1 MTEEPT
7 VLYSLVVPCFKEAGN
22 LVELHRRCM
31 AALASPTRDV
41 ELILVDDGSPDN
53 TLEVAEGLTRED
65 PRVRVL
71 GFSRNFGKEA
81 AMLAGLRAARG
92 QVIAIMDGDLQH
104 PPELLPR
111 MADHLKAGVADQ
123 VVARR
128 DRTGD
133 PRVRTALSHLFYVA
147 MNRFGKMHVTDGE
160 GDFRMMSREALDAL
174 LELTERNRFSK
185 GLFSWIGFPTD
196 VIEYHNVQR
205 ETGAS
210 SWTLTSLFNYAIDGL
225 IAFNERPLRI
235 VIHLG
240 MLSLTLA
247 VIYLVWLVIE
257 WARHGVQV
265 PGYLTTIAVIVFLS
279 GMQLVCLGVV
289 GEYVGRTYTE
299 TKKRPHY
306 IVATDIGGTLTSDD
320 MRLTPSDR
328 PAMEPRP
335 GQRAGIGAISHPN
348 RPDHHDHA

>member
-1 MTEEPT
+1 MTASNP
-7 VLYSLVVPCFKEAGN
+7 LYSIVVPCYKEAAN

-31 AALASPTRDV
+31 AALSSPTRDI
-41 ELILVDDGSPDN
+41 ELILVNDGSPDN
-53 TLEVAEGLTRED
+53 TLEVAERLTRQD

-92 QVIAIMDGDLQH
+92 EAVAIMDGDLQH
-104 PPELLPR
+104 PPELLGR
-111 MADHLKAGVADQ
+111 MADHLEAGMADQ

-128 DRTGD
+128 NRTGD

-147 MNRFGKMHVTDGE
+147 MNKFGKMHVTDGE
-160 GDFRMMSREALDAL
+160 GDFRMMSRKALDAL

-196 VIEYHNVQR
+196 VIEYENVQR
-205 ETGAS
+205 EAGGS
-210 SWTLTSLFNYAIDGL
+210 SWTLRSLFNYAIDGL
-225 IAFNERPLRI
+225 IAFNEKPLRM
-235 VIHLG
+235 VIHIG

-247 VIYLVWLVIE
+247 VLYLIWLVVE
-257 WARHGVQV
+257 WIRHGVQV

-279 GMQLVCLGVV
+279 GVQMVCLGVM

-306 IVATDIGGTLTSDD
+306 IVATDIGGTVPSDTR
-320 MRLTPSDR
+320 RLTPSDV
-328 PAMEPRP
+328 PAQEPHLEQRADIHAIAPRP
-335 GQRAGIGAISHPN
+335 GSGQDA
-348 RPDHHDHA
+348 

>member
-1 MTEEPT
+1 MMTEVSP
-7 VLYSLVVPCFKEAGN
+7 VLYSLVVPCYKEAGN
-22 LVELHRRCM
+22 LTELHRRCM

-41 ELILVDDGSPDN
+41 ELILVNDGSPDD
-53 TLEVAEGLTRED
+53 TLDVAEGLARED

-92 QVIAIMDGDLQH
+92 QAIAIMDGDLQH

-111 MADHLKAGVADQ
+111 MADHLEAGVADQ
-123 VVARR
+123 IVARR

-133 PRVRTALSHLFYVA
+133 PRVRTALSHAFYLA

-196 VIEYHNVQR
+196 VIEYKNVQR
-205 ETGAS
+205 ESGAS

-225 IAFNERPLRI
+225 IAFNEKPLRI

-247 VIYLVWLVIE
+247 VIYLIWLLIQ
-257 WARHGVQV
+257 WIRHGVEV

-279 GMQLVCLGVV
+279 GVQMVCLGVM

-306 IVATDIGGTLTSDD
+306 IVATDVGGTLTSDD
-320 MRLTPSDR
+320 KRLTPSDA
-328 PAMEPRP
+328 PALEPHLE
-335 GQRAGIGAISHPN
+335 QRADIHTSSHPSG
-348 RPDHHDHA
+348 PEHHD

>member
-1 MTEEPT
+1 MTTQSP
-7 VLYSLVVPCFKEAGN
+7 VLYSLVVPCYKEAGN
-22 LVELHRRCM
+22 LAELHRRCM

-41 ELILVDDGSPDN
+41 ELILVNDGSPDN
-53 TLEVAEGLTRED
+53 TLEVAEGLARED

-92 QVIAIMDGDLQH
+92 QGIAIMDGDLQH
-104 PPELLPR
+104 PPELLAR
-111 MADHLKAGVADQ
+111 MADHLEAGVADQ
-123 VVARR
+123 IVARR

-160 GDFRMMSREALDAL
+160 GDFRMMSRKALDAL

-196 VIEYHNVQR
+196 VIEYKNVQR
-205 ETGAS
+205 EAGAS

-225 IAFNERPLRI
+225 IAFNEKPLRI

-247 VIYLVWLVIE
+247 VLYLIWLIVE
-257 WARHGVQV
+257 WIRHGVQV

-279 GMQLVCLGVV
+279 GVQMVCLGVV

-306 IVATDIGGTLTSDD
+306 IVATDVGGTLTSDD
-320 MRLTPSDR
+320 KRLTPSDA
-328 PAMEPRP
+328 PALEPHLEQRADIHAIMPRP
-335 GQRAGIGAISHPN
+335 GADQ
-348 RPDHHDHA
+348 DD

>member
-1 MTEEPT
+1 MTTQSP
-7 VLYSLVVPCFKEAGN
+7 VLYSLVVPCYKEADN

-41 ELILVDDGSPDN
+41 ELILVNDGSPDN
-53 TLEVAEGLTRED
+53 TLEVAEALARED

-92 QVIAIMDGDLQH
+92 DAVVIMDGDLQH
-104 PPELLPR
+104 PPELLR
-111 MADHLKAGVADQ
+111 QMADHMEAGLADQ

-128 DRTGD
+128 DRSGD

-160 GDFRMMSREALDAL
+160 GDFRMMSRKALDAL

-196 VIEYHNVQR
+196 VIEYQNVQR
-205 ETGAS
+205 TAGAS
-210 SWTLTSLFNYAIDGL
+210 SWTLRSLFNYAIDGL
-225 IAFNERPLRI
+225 IAFNERPLRF

-240 MLSLTLA
+240 MLCLTLA
-247 VIYLVWLVIE
+247 VLYLIWLVVE
-257 WARHGVQV
+257 WIQHGVQV

-279 GMQLVCLGVV
+279 GVQMVCLGVV

-306 IVATDIGGTLTSDD
+306 IVATDVGGTLTSDD
-320 MRLTPSDR
+320 MRLTPSDD
-328 PAMEPRP
+328 PALEPHLE
-335 GQRAGIGAISHPN
+335 QRADVHSIT
-348 RPDHHDHA
+348 RPTRSDRDA